1 MKKIFLTLI
10 SVLLISSTIAVAQV
24 PTPNDNPSGPQK
36 GPGQQKPEINPD
48 TPIPATGPVG
58 TASALLLG
66 LGAGAV
72 AYKVRKN
79 KKEKEE
85 AKN

>member
-1 MKKIFLTLI
+1 MKKLFLTLI
-10 SVLLISSTIAVAQV
+10 SVLLISSTIAFAQV
-24 PTPNDNPSGPQK
+24 PKPHDRPSGPQK
-36 GPGQQKPEINPD
+36 IK
-48 TPIPATGPVG
+48 TPPPIDPNDPPAATGPVG
-58 TASALLLG
+58 TATALLLG
-66 LGAGAV
+66 LGAGTV